1 MVKLN
6 SNFAEQQTQ
15 NQQAFNQQNQS
26 QFNSAQAQSNQTFNS
41 QQANQQAQPLNQ
53 PKGLL
58 TLPPAVL
65 QMVPWIPLMLE
76 MTTGQKIPQMSGTIG
91 EIQTSIQQLQ
101 TSLAQV
107 INNQNQIWTKLESL
121 ESNTNNSFKILATET
136 KRSLELINSFPK
148 PELNH

>member
-6 SNFAEQQTQ
+6 NFAEQKQT
-15 NQQAFNQQNQS
+15 NFNQQNQAN
-26 QFNSAQAQSNQTFNS
+26 QFNSAQAQSNQAS
-41 QQANQQAQPLNQ
+41 QFNQ

-121 ESNTNNSFKILATET
+121 EANTNNSFKILATET

>member
-1 MVKLN
+1 MPRID
-6 SNFAEQQTQ
+6 NFAEQS
-15 NQQAFNQQNQS
+15 QQKAFQQSN
-26 QFNSAQAQSNQTFNS
+26 QFNSQAQSNQTFNS

-101 TSLAQV
+101 VSLAQV
-107 INNQNQIWTKLESL
+107 INNQAQIWTKLESL

>member
-1 MVKLN
+1 MPRID
-6 SNFAEQQTQ
+6 NFAEQTQ
-15 NQQAFNQQNQS
+15 QKAFNQQSQTN
-26 QFNSAQAQSNQTFNS
+26 QFNSQAQSNNFNS
-41 QQANQQAQPLNQ
+41 QTQSNQTQPLNQ

-101 TSLAQV
+101 ASLTQ
-107 INNQNQIWTKLESL
+107 ILNNQNQIWTKLESL

>member
-6 SNFAEQQTQ
+6 QNFAEQQTQ
-15 NQQAFNQQNQS
+15 NQQASFNQQNQTN
-26 QFNSAQAQSNQTFNS
+26 QFQNAQTQSNQ
-41 QQANQQAQPLNQ
+41 ANQSQSQS
-53 PKGLL
+53 KGLL

-91 EIQTSIQQLQ
+91 EIQTSLQQLQ
-101 TSLAQV
+101 ASLAQV
-107 INNQNQIWTKLESL
+107 INNQAQIWTKLESL